1 MYITLYASKDTQKDE
16 KKKYAEAAKI
26 MVRRLNEEV
35 ETLENIGEENATT
48 ENRDELVSGLKALIG
63 ASFIATGS
71 RIVSSTMAAFLT
83 RNHSRFQ
90 FSHRFA
96 KLPLLSFCRNELDD
110 LFIDSTEDGS
120 PFWNSSMLNYVHR
133 PANLEQVCLH
143 DFASECHV
151 KRKSKNME
159 SSNWSLKHP
168 FFCEKSKSREFLGA
182 KVDALDVSRHKTFWR
197 EHNQLL

>member
-1 MYITLYASKDTQKDE
+1 M
-16 KKKYAEAAKI
+16 KKWRHLRN
-26 MVRRLNEEV
+26 M
-35 ETLENIGEENATT
+35 
-48 ENRDELVSGLKALIG
+48 DDLVSSLKALIG
-63 ASFIATGS
+63 APFIATGS
-71 RIVSSTMAAFLT
+71 RTVSSTMAPFLT

-96 KLPLLSFCRNELDD
+96 KLPVLSFCRNELDD

-120 PFWNSSMLNYVHR
+120 PFWNSSMLNCVHKSDD
-133 PANLEQVCLH
+133 PEQVCLH

-159 SSNWSLKHP
+159 SSNWSLEHP
-168 FFCEKSKSREFLGA
+168 FFGEKSKSREFLGA